1 MRETSAEREEVIKPP
16 LAPAMGYVA
25 KPRDPVGGN
34 EIVPYLFPVGALD
47 RQTETGRQLFQSW
60 VALCPHFQQ
69 NRLCKRKSDISV
81 VISICL
87 PIYQSIYLSIYL
99 SIYTT

>member
-1 MRETSAEREEVIKPP
+1 MRETSAEREEVIKSP

-47 RQTETGRQLFQSW
+47 RQTE
-60 VALCPHFQQ
+60 
-69 NRLCKRKSDISV
+69 KRYK
-81 VISICL
+81 CGNL
-87 PIYQSIYLSIYL
+87 YLSIYL
-99 SIYTT
+99 SVALITSHVGF